1 MKEDDRS
8 KHSIVT
14 DESRGHSQTD
24 ITEYQRTQEALEARE
39 AQYRRLIQQL
49 HAGVVVHAPDTQILL
64 ANEQAA
70 QMLGQST
77 AQMLSRSV
85 SDPVWSFHHEDGS
98 PMPIDEYPVSRVLA
112 THRAVRNLVLGIEHP
127 GSRQTAWVLVNAY
140 PEFDAQENLEQIVV
154 TFIDITERKMLEA
167 ELLEYQQHLE
177 RLVEHKT
184 QELIQAKEQA
194 EAANRAKSAF
204 LANMSH
210 EIRTPLNAVLGM
222 THLMRRDAIGADQA
236 KRLDKIE
243 VAGRHLLDIINAI
256 LDLSKIESGKIELE
270 ETEIDVSAIVRQL
283 IAMVSDRIEAKQLA
297 LRVKLQR
304 LPSHLIGDPVRIQ
317 QALLNYATN
326 AIKFTE
332 AGHITLRVVLEAER
346 DDDVMV
352 RFEVE
357 DTGIGIALDQVSRLF
372 TEFEQTDASITRRY
386 GGTGL
391 GLALTKQLAQ
401 LMGGEAGVESTPG
414 VGSRFWFSVRLRR
427 GQPSSPAA
435 VRVSGSRVPDVP
447 AQEAAGHRL
456 LLVEDEPVNREVVLG
471 LIAEWGLIVDTAAD
485 GAQALELA
493 QRQPYDLILMDMQM
507 PVMDGLEA
515 TRRLRRQPSTA
526 QVPIVAMTANA
537 FAEDRKRCLEAGM
550 NDFLVKPV
558 DPDTLY
564 KTLRHWLAA

>member
-1 MKEDDRS
+1 MKGDDRS
-8 KHSIVT
+8 EPTII
-14 DESRGHSQTD
+14 RTD
-24 ITEYQRTQEALEARE
+24 ITERQRTQEALEARE

-49 HAGVVVHAPDTQILL
+49 HAGVVVHAPDTRILL

-70 QMLGQST
+70 RMLGQST
-77 AQMLSRSV
+77 PQMLSRQA
-85 SDPVWSFHHEDGS
+85 SDPVWCFYREDGS
-98 PMPIDEYPVSRVLA
+98 PMPVDEYPVSRVLA
-112 THRAVRNLVLGIEHP
+112 THQAARNLVLGIEHP
-127 GSRQTAWVLVNAY
+127 ASRHMVWVLVNAY
-140 PEFDAQENLEQIVV
+140 PEFDAQGNLEQIVV
-154 TFIDITERKMLEA
+154 TFIDITERKLLEA
-167 ELLEYQQHLE
+167 EVQEHQQHLE

-184 QELIQAKEQA
+184 RELIQAKEQA

-222 THLMRRDAIGADQA
+222 THLMRRDAIDADQSA
-236 KRLDKIE
+236 RLDKIE

-256 LDLSKIESGKIELE
+256 LDLAKIESGKLELE
-270 ETEIDVSAIVRQL
+270 ETEIDISAIVRQL
-283 IAMVSDRIEAKQLA
+283 VAMLSDRIEAKQLA
-297 LRVKLQR
+297 LRVKLQH

-332 AGHITLRVVLEAER
+332 AGHVTLRVVLEAER
-346 DDDVMV
+346 ADAVVV

-357 DTGIGIALDQVSRLF
+357 DSGIGIAPDQVSRLF

-391 GLALTKQLAQ
+391 GLALTKRLAE

-427 GQPSSPAA
+427 GPPSSPD
-435 VRVSGSRVPDVP
+435 VEPVSWSGVPDVP
-447 AQEAAGHRL
+447 ARELAGRRL

-471 LIAEWGLIVDTAAD
+471 LIGEWGLVVDTAED
-485 GAQALELA
+485 GAQALERA
-493 QRQPYDLILMDMQM
+493 QRQSYDLILMDMQM

-515 TRRLRRQPSTA
+515 TRRLRRQPATA
-526 QVPIVAMTANA
+526 RVPIVAMTANA
-537 FAEDRKRCLEAGM
+537 FAEDRQRCLEAGM

-564 KTLRHWLAA
+564 QTLRHWLVA